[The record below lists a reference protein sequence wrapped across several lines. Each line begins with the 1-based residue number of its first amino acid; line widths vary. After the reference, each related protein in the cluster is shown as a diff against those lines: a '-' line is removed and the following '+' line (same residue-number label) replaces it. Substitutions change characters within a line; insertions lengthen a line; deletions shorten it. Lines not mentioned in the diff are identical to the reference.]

1 MRRLRRWTVRAAGV
15 VALGALSLWLI
26 VISTPFPEGALDPQP
41 TEGRRLFDRH
51 GRLLR
56 DAPGDRPDGSTDARG
71 RWQPLAALGPWIGPA
86 FIAIE
91 DRRFHEHSGVDLRGI
106 ARAAWSNLKAGRV
119 VAGGSTITQQVV
131 QLTLPQPRTF
141 WGKAKEAVWALRLE
155 RARDKTAILTQYVNR
170 APFGH
175 GATGIE
181 AAAQLY
187 FRRPTTALTLAQAAL
202 LAGIP
207 LAPSRLNPF
216 TDLAAALDRQRA
228 VLRRMQTTGAID
240 ANQLAEAL
248 AEPIV
253 VVEPRHVFAAPHF
266 TSWALRPSATNAAP
280 RDTVT
285 TLDLDVQR
293 VVKDA
298 VASTLP
304 PLADKGVG
312 QAAVVVLD
320 TRTGD
325 VLAWLGS
332 ADFFAGPDGQVD
344 MVVGRRQPGST
355 LKPFVYGLGIEQG
368 FTAASALPDLPLFF
382 PTGLGGYRPR
392 NYDRRFHGWVRLRTA
407 LANSYNV
414 PAVWMAHAIGPGA
427 LLERLA
433 AVGFASLTRS
443 VEFYGLGLALGNG
456 EVQLI
461 ELANAYR
468 VLANGGQFTPW
479 RWRLDTPL
487 PQPKRVMPA
496 AVAHLLTDIL
506 SDGPARAPAFGGGGP
521 LRTPYPAAVKTGT
534 STDFTDNWTV
544 GYTAALTVAVWTGN
558 FDGAPMEGV
567 SGVTGAAPIWRRIL
581 DALRAHYPPRAFE
594 TVGLTRRTIALD
606 DDGGRPYAEWFITDV
621 AAVTIRTSGAKLRV
635 TFPADGDRF
644 GADADTPPEFAR
656 LKLRAQAPEAVDAVV
671 FEIDGIAGDPVSRPF
686 EQWWPLVPG
695 AHQLRIWAAS
705 EPAAASQIVRFRVDA
720 RP

>member
-1 MRRLRRWTVRAAGV
+1 MRRLRRWIGRAAIV
-15 VALGALSLWLI
+15 VALGALGLWLT
-26 VISTPFPEGALDPQP
+26 VVSAPFPIDRLDPAV

-56 DAPGDRPDGSTDARG
+56 DAPGRASRG
-71 RWQPLAALGPWIGPA
+71 RWRSLAALGPWIGPA
-86 FIAIE
+86 FVAIE
-91 DRRFHEHSGVDLRGI
+91 DHRFDDHWGVDLRGI
-106 ARAAWSNLKAGRV
+106 ARAAWRNLTAGRV

-131 QLTLPQPRTF
+131 QLTLPQPRTL
-141 WGKAKEAVWALRLE
+141 WGKAKEAIWALRLE
-155 RARDKTAILTQYVNR
+155 RACGKTAILTQYVNR

-175 GATGIE
+175 GAIGVE
-181 AAAQLY
+181 AAAQQY
-187 FRRPTTALTLAQAAL
+187 FGRPAAALTLAQSAL
-202 LAGIP
+202 LAGVP

-216 TDLAAALDRQRA
+216 TDPEAARARQRI
-228 VLRRMQTTGAID
+228 VLRRMHAVGAID
-240 ANQLAEAL
+240 AAQLAEAL
-248 AEPIV
+248 AEPIAFA
-253 VVEPRHVFAAPHF
+253 PRDHVFAAPHF
-266 TSWALRPSATNAAP
+266 TSWALTALADAPPSGV
-280 RDTVT
+280 VT

-293 VVKDA
+293 VVEDA

-320 TRTGD
+320 SRTGD

-332 ADFFAGPDGQVD
+332 ADFFAAPDGQVD

-355 LKPFVYGLGIEQG
+355 LKPFVYGLGLEQG

-414 PAVWMAHAIGPGA
+414 PAVWMAHTVGPGA
-427 LLERLA
+427 VLERLA
-433 AVGFASLTRS
+433 ALGFGSLTRS

-468 VLANGGQFTPW
+468 TLANGGRHAPW
-479 RWRLDTPL
+479 RWRSDAPL
-487 PQPKRVMPA
+487 PPMTRVMPA
-496 AVAHLLTDIL
+496 PIARLLTDIL
-506 SDGPARAPAFGGGGP
+506 ADGPARAPAFGAGGP

-544 GYTAALTVAVWTGN
+544 GYTTAVTVGVWTGN

-567 SGVTGAAPIWRRIL
+567 SGVTGAAPIWRRIM
-581 DALRAHYPPRAFE
+581 DALRARFAPRPFS
-594 TVGLTRRTIALD
+594 TRGLTRRTIELD
-606 DDGGRPYAEWFITDV
+606 GERPYAEWFV
-621 AAVTIRTSGAKLRV
+621 ADDARADRQRPAGPRLRV
-635 TFPADGDRF
+635 TFPATGDRF

-656 LKLRAQAPEAVDAVV
+656 LKLRAEAPAAVDALV
-671 FEIDGIAGDPVSRPF
+671 FEIDGDAHPPTTRPF
-686 EQWWPLVPG
+686 ERWWPLTPG
-695 AHQLRIWAAS
+695 EHVLRVWPADSPSTPSAA
-705 EPAAASQIVRFRVDA
+705 VRFRVDA
-720 RP
+720 TP

>member
-1 MRRLRRWTVRAAGV
+1 MRRLRRWLVRLIAVIAV
-15 VALGALSLWLI
+15 GALALWVI
-26 VISTPFPEGALDPQP
+26 VISTPFPEDRLDPQP

-51 GRLLR
+51 GRQLR
-56 DAPGDRPDGSTDARG
+56 DAPGDRSPTRTDARG
-71 RWQPLAALGPWIGPA
+71 RWRPLAELGPWVGPA

-91 DRRFHEHSGVDLRGI
+91 DRRFHDHIGVDGRGI
-106 ARAAWSNLKAGRV
+106 LRAAWSNLKAGQV

-131 QLTLPQPRTF
+131 QLTLPQPQTF
-141 WGKAKEAVWALRLE
+141 WGKAQEAVWAMRLE
-155 RARDKTAILTQYVNR
+155 RVRDKTAILTQYVNR

-187 FRRPTTALTLAQAAL
+187 FGRPTAALTLAQAAL
-202 LAGIP
+202 LVGIP
-207 LAPSRLNPF
+207 LAPSRFNPF
-216 TDLAAALDRQRA
+216 TDPMTARARQHV
-228 VLRRMQTTGAID
+228 VLRHMQSTGAID
-240 ANQLAEAL
+240 AAQLAEAL
-248 AEPIV
+248 AEPV
-253 VVEPRHVFAAPHF
+253 TFVEPRRVFAAPHF
-266 TSWALRPSATNAAP
+266 TTFALDAM
-280 RDTVT
+280 RDTAPGDRLT

-293 VVKDA
+293 IVESA
-298 VASTLP
+298 VAATLP

-312 QAAVVVLD
+312 QAAVVVLE
-320 TRTGD
+320 TQTGD

-332 ADFFAGPDGQVD
+332 ADFFAASEGQVD

-355 LKPFVYGLGIEQG
+355 LKPFVYGLGLEHG

-382 PTGLGGYRPR
+382 PTGMGGYRPR

-407 LANSYNV
+407 LANSYNI
-414 PAVWMAHAIGPGA
+414 PAVWMAHTVGPGA

-433 AVGFASLTRS
+433 ALGFASLTRS

-468 VLANGGQFTPW
+468 ALANDGQYTPW
-479 RWRLDTPL
+479 RWRLDAPL
-487 PQPKRVMPA
+487 VDPQRVMPA
-496 AVAHLLTDIL
+496 AVARLLTDIL

-544 GYTAALTVAVWTGN
+544 GYTRALTVGVWTGN
-558 FDGAPMEGV
+558 FDGAPMQGV
-567 SGVTGAAPIWRRIL
+567 SGVTGAAPIWRRVL
-581 DALRAHYPPRAFE
+581 DALRDRYPPRPFE
-594 TVGLTRRTIALD
+594 TGGLTRRTITLD
-606 DDGGRPYAEWFITDV
+606 DDGGRPYAEWFISDGPT
-621 AAVTIRTSGAKLRV
+621 VTVRTSGPRMRV

-656 LKLRAQAPEAVDAVV
+656 LKLRAQAPDAIEAIV
-671 FEIDGIAGDPVSRPF
+671 FEIDGKPSAPVTRPF
-686 EQWWPLVPG
+686 ERWWPLDPG
-695 AHQLRIWAAS
+695 EHRLRIWAVDD
-705 EPAAASQIVRFRVDA
+705 PGNASQIVRFRVDA